1 MLLLIYGPL
10 NSEVIKFD
18 IVHLLVVVCVVS
30 SNVQIVV
37 ATALA
42 EKSFLHSSALFL
54 MKKCLNMVEPMVE
67 NKQAFVSLLILPAH
81 IYLPA
86 LFFFQLMN
94 KITDQDDLNNALA
107 KWNGQGSVKLML
119 KDSNQKL
126 SGADSVSQ
134 KCRICVF
141 VYKFCFLVSIKMT
154 LRFLRNVI
162 LTCTHCSF
170 YELFTDCKP
179 CLKDQGC
186 DGGVF
191 SRRLV

>member
-1 MLLLIYGPL
+1 
-10 NSEVIKFD
+10 
-18 IVHLLVVVCVVS
+18 
-30 SNVQIVV
+30 
-37 ATALA
+37 
-42 EKSFLHSSALFL
+42 
-54 MKKCLNMVEPMVE
+54 
-67 NKQAFVSLLILPAH
+67 
-81 IYLPA
+81 
-86 LFFFQLMN
+86 MN

-191 SRRLV
+191 TMSYSLT